1 MSQPVAA
8 AYRILGHFWLEEP
21 TPADLDLLQ
30 TIPELADTLSSSKA
44 ADLDELAVE
53 YQRLFG
59 FNLPP
64 YESIFVDPSAML
76 MAPATMR
83 VQTLYRD
90 GRWQIPNRSRT
101 GAPDHIGLELLALA
115 AWLDRR
121 LDWAVNKLYHEHL
134 ALWLPPFV
142 LTLRRLSPHPFYAML
157 ADLTLDLV
165 LSSLPA
171 ATTTDGDDPF
181 PALPPP
187 PVYRGTGWDEFAPDS
202 TADDS
207 PAGARPDAIPLRP
220 DEENA
225 GEQAI
230 RLRDVVKRLLPPRE
244 TGIFLTR
251 EDIGRVGQTLSLPA
265 SMGDRFRMLETLF
278 RQAGE
283 YGLVS
288 DLLDGLGQLVDQAG
302 TSYQT
307 LALEYPAW
315 SVYGS
320 AWQHRLNNTRATLD
334 ELAAIAVSISQNQP

>member
-1 MSQPVAA
+1 MSQPVSA
-8 AYRILGHFWLEEP
+8 AYRILGHFWLEEL

-44 ADLDELAVE
+44 ADLDKLAVE

-64 YESIFVDPSAML
+64 YESVFVDPSAML

-90 GRWQIPNRSRT
+90 GHWQIPDGSRT

-121 LDWAVNKLYHEHL
+121 LDWAVNRLYLEHL

-142 LTLRRLSPHPFYAML
+142 LTLRRLSPYPFYAVL

-171 ATTTDGDDPF
+171 ATTTGGDDPF

-202 TADDS
+202 AGSDA
-207 PAGARPDAIPLRP
+207 PAGPGLDAIPP
-220 DEENA
+220 GPGEETA
-225 GEQAI
+225 GEQAT

-244 TGIFLTR
+244 TGILLTR
-251 EDIGRVGQTLSLPA
+251 EDIARVGQTLSLPA
-265 SMGDRFRMLETLF
+265 SMGDRFKMLETLF

-288 DLLDGLGQLVDQAG
+288 DLLDRLGQLVDQAG
-302 TSYQT
+302 TGYQT

-315 SVYGS
+315 SVYS
-320 AWQHRLNNTRATLD
+320 RAWQRRLNATRATLG
-334 ELAAIAVSISQNQP
+334 ELAAVAVSTSQD